1 MCMGGGGR
9 HVLVLALCLCAS
21 VACRSPAGAEART
34 GFGVDLDRTAT
45 LKAWQSPEATGVS
58 IGLWGKGSA
67 PWSGA
72 VVESECIIAID
83 YRRSQAAKIS
93 SQPVAAG
100 AVGTVVRPHDS
111 SRSGPSHVRRQVG
124 AIPARHAAGASH
136 SSAVG

>member
-1 MCMGGGGR
+1 MGGGGR

-83 YRRSQAAKIS
+83 YRPIASGEDLVSTRC
-93 SQPVAAG
+93 G
-100 AVGTVVRPHDS
+100 GRCGDGRP
-111 SRSGPSHVRRQVG
+111 
-124 AIPARHAAGASH
+124 PA
-136 SSAVG
+136 